1 MNRMQRIGWM
11 TGWLLA
17 GLLLLQNAALGLAAS
32 AESGNPLEG
41 HLLQHSSG
49 TMYVY
54 HAGAKFALSLADLG
68 DQVIE
73 AIPTASASQ
82 WTALFDST
90 PTLAPVQ
97 PSRNPQ
103 PFPGYS

>member
-1 MNRMQRIGWM
+1 MKRIGWI
-11 TGWLLA
+11 GWLFA
-17 GLLLLQNAALGLAAS
+17 GLLLLEHAAAVWAAPADS
-32 AESGNPLEG
+32 NPLEG

-54 HAGAKFALSLADLG
+54 HAGSKFTLSLADLG

-82 WTALFDST
+82 WEALFGST
-90 PTLAPVQ
+90 PTVAPVQ

>member
-1 MNRMQRIGWM
+1 MKRMRRIGWM

-17 GLLLLQNAALGLAAS
+17 GLLLLQNAALGLATS
-32 AESGNPLEG
+32 ADSSNPLEG

-54 HAGAKFALSLADLG
+54 HAGSKFALSLADLG

-73 AIPTASASQ
+73 AIPTASANEWQ
-82 WTALFDST
+82 
-90 PTLAPVQ
+90 V
-97 PSRNPQ
+97 
-103 PFPGYS
+103 

>member
-1 MNRMQRIGWM
+1 MKRMKRIGWM
-11 TGWLLA
+11 MGWLLA

-32 AESGNPLEG
+32 ADSRNLREG

-54 HAGAKFALSLADLG
+54 HAGSKFTLSLADLG

-82 WTALFDST
+82 WEALFGST
-90 PTLAPVQ
+90 PDLAPVQ
-97 PSRNPQ
+97 PPRDPQ